1 MSEQEFELYLKL
13 LAKCLRLTSGQR
25 EQIADELRDHLEERL
40 DELARA
46 GVPREKAVV
55 QALDE
60 FGDAAVLAAHFTT
73 IARLK
78 RRRFLMRLSL
88 GSVGALTAGLLI
100 AFAFWP
106 ENRAVRGPE
115 RIVAQEKFKP
125 GKSKGDK
132 AEKSVAKKPAIRP
145 VTPASAS
152 PDRPASRHPLSSDV
166 VEHSTSESRI
176 EKALDQPVDFTI
188 EPQTLKDAI
197 DYISA
202 RFQFPIV
209 IDQKALDDASVDL
222 TTEVRASFPGVKLRN
237 VLKLMLEPLSAPLSF
252 VIDDEVLKITT
263 IEKINEHLVV
273 VVYDCRDLVHLGT
286 LDRYPVEQLQPKSG
300 GAMGGGIFQ
309 VAPDQKPSTP
319 GEAGSSNKGHAATS
333 PQGGPGKAA
342 PSEQNHPVV
351 ERLPLIQTLIAATGA
366 DSWDN
371 DATISE
377 FGGLL
382 VVRQNPFV
390 HERIKSVLANIRLI
404 KQDGAFAS
412 MASQYDAEARRR
424 AATLTSAPAWTPDTT
439 DGRQPTGAATPVPA
453 RRADPFD
460 PARAQ

>member
-13 LAKCLRLTSGQR
+13 LARCLNLTPAQR

-40 DELARA
+40 AELARA

-60 FGDAAVLAAHFTT
+60 FGDAAVLAADFAT

-88 GSVGALTAGLLI
+88 GSVGALSAVLLI

-115 RIVAQEKFKP
+115 RIVAQEQSKA

-132 AEKSVAKKPAIRP
+132 AEKSAPKKPATRP
-145 VTPASAS
+145 VTPSLT
-152 PDRPASRHPLSSDV
+152 PDRDSFRHPLSSDV
-166 VEHSTSESRI
+166 VEHSKSESRI
-176 EKALDQPVDFTI
+176 KEALDQPVDFTI
-188 EPQTLKDAI
+188 EPQTLRDAI
-197 DYISA
+197 DFIAA
-202 RFQFPIV
+202 RFQIPIV
-209 IDQKALDDASVDL
+209 IDQKALDDASVDA
-222 TTEVRASFPGVKLRN
+222 TTEVKASFPGVKLRN
-237 VLKLMLEPLSAPLSF
+237 VLKLLLEPLSAPLSY
-252 VIDDEVLKITT
+252 VIEDEVLKITT
-263 IEKINEHLVV
+263 IDKINNYLVV
-273 VVYDCRDLVHLGT
+273 VVYDCRDLVHVGT
-286 LDRYPVEQLQPKSG
+286 LDRYPVEQFQPKSG
-300 GAMGGGIFQ
+300 AAGGGGMFQ
-309 VAPDQKPSTP
+309 VAADQKPSTP
-319 GEAGSSNKGHAATS
+319 GAAGSSNTRAATS
-333 PQGGPGKAA
+333 PPGGPGKSA
-342 PSEQNHPVV
+342 PSDQNHPVV
-351 ERLPLIQTLIAATGA
+351 ERLPLIQTLIAATGP
-366 DSWDN
+366 DSWD

-412 MASQYDAEARRR
+412 MANQYDAEARRR
-424 AATLTSAPAWTPDTT
+424 TATSTLIPARTPTAT
-439 DGRQPTGAATPVPA
+439 EWQPGAVPA
-453 RRADPFD
+453 RHADPFD
-460 PARAQ
+460 PAKAP